1 MKNNTKY
8 IIITGGV
15 LSGLGKGV
23 LTASIGSILTMM
35 GFKCNIKKLDPYLN
49 VDPGTLN
56 PVEHGEVFVTED
68 GTETDLD
75 LGYYERFTGIITNGS
90 NSTSSGKIF
99 KNLKEKERRGDFLG
113 KTVQMIPHFTNEIK
127 DFIYKDSENFDIILC
142 EIGGSIGDIE
152 AMPFYESLRQL
163 KCEVG
168 NSNFLLVH
176 LTFIV
181 YYEATNEF
189 KTKPSQNAIREL
201 MKTGLIP
208 DVLACRHERKMENS
222 AIDKLRQFCSHIL
235 NIPNID
241 SIYKIPLML
250 YNQNLHIFLAKHF
263 DLKQEIIMDTSKW
276 TYIENEID
284 RGLST
289 YKEPLV
295 IAIVGKYVQL
305 HDAYCSLL
313 ESIYHASIKIKTTVK
328 YEWIDCRDIETNN
341 DETKRKEILNS
352 KLKNVDGLIIP
363 GGFGKIGIETIIDC
377 INLARI
383 NNIPTFGICL
393 GLQAMVIEWIR
404 NEVGIKDAISE
415 EWIELDKN
423 GQKQGDTR
431 VVVIGLL
438 QDQVTK
444 LKVLGGTMNLGS
456 YNIDISK
463 NSKTYKIY
471 GNKDTIKERHRHRY
485 EVLPEYKSC
494 LENSGMIISGTR
506 SETGIVEII
515 ELSSEKNKWHIG
527 CQFHPE
533 YKSSIFEPHPL
544 ILDWLKSSLLLKRRY
559 EIAIINNGRSPIF
572 F

>member
-1 MKNNTKY
+1 
-8 IIITGGV
+8 
-15 LSGLGKGV
+15 
-23 LTASIGSILTMM
+23 
-35 GFKCNIKKLDPYLN
+35 
-49 VDPGTLN
+49 
-56 PVEHGEVFVTED
+56 
-68 GTETDLD
+68 
-75 LGYYERFTGIITNGS
+75 
-90 NSTSSGKIF
+90 
-99 KNLKEKERRGDFLG
+99 
-113 KTVQMIPHFTNEIK
+113 
-127 DFIYKDSENFDIILC
+127 
-142 EIGGSIGDIE
+142 
-152 AMPFYESLRQL
+152 MPFYESLRQL

-235 NIPNID
+235 NIANID

-559 EIAIINNGRSPIF
+559 EIAIINNVRSPKF

>member
-8 IIITGGV
+8 IIVTGGV

-23 LTASIGSILTMM
+23 LSASIGSILTMM
-35 GFKCNIKKLDPYLN
+35 GFKISIKKLDPYLN

-56 PVEHGEVFVTED
+56 PVEHGEVFVTDD

-75 LGYYERFTGIITNGS
+75 LGYYERFNGIITNSS

-99 KNLKEKERRGDFLG
+99 KNLLEKERKGDFLG

-127 DFIYKDSENFDIILC
+127 NFIYKDSIEYDIIIC

-176 LTFIV
+176 LTYIV
-181 YYEATNEF
+181 YYEITNEL

-208 DVLACRHERKMENS
+208 DVLACRHERKMDDSTIN
-222 AIDKLRQFCSHIL
+222 KLKQFCSHIL
-235 NIPNID
+235 DIPNID
-241 SIYKIPLML
+241 SIYKLPLML
-250 YNQNLHIFLAKHF
+250 YNQNLPIFLSEHF
-263 DLKQEIIMDTSKW
+263 DLKQEIIIDTSKW
-276 TYIENEID
+276 TYIENKIN
-284 RGLST
+284 ST
-289 YKEPLV
+289 SKSNKEPLV
-295 IAIVGKYVQL
+295 VAIVGKYVQL

-313 ESIYHASIKIKTTVK
+313 ESIYHASIQLNISIK
-328 YEWIDCRDIETNN
+328 YEWIDCRNIETNN
-341 DETKRKEILNS
+341 NEAKRKELLDS
-352 KLKNVDGLIIP
+352 KLNNVDCLIIP
-363 GGFGKIGIETIIDC
+363 GGFGKIGIETIIDT
-377 INLARI
+377 IHLARI
-383 NNIPTFGICL
+383 RNIPTFGICL

-415 EWIELDKN
+415 EWIELDNPQHKEN
-423 GQKQGDTR
+423 KT
-431 VVVIGLL
+431 VVIGLL
-438 QDQVTK
+438 KDQVSK
-444 LKVLGGTMNLGS
+444 QLGGTMNLGS
-456 YNIDISK
+456 YDIHISK

-471 GNKDTIKERHRHRY
+471 GNKDIIKERHRHRY

-494 LENSGMIISGTR
+494 LENSGMIISGNR
-506 SETGIVEII
+506 NQNNIVEII
-515 ELSSEKNKWHIG
+515 ELCSDKNRWYIG

-544 ILDWLKSSLLLKRRY
+544 ILDWLKTALFFKKRY
-559 EIAIINNGRSPIF
+559 EIAIINNGRSPIKF
-572 F
+572 GNFL

>member
-1 MKNNTKY
+1 MKNDTKY

-23 LTASIGSILTMM
+23 LSASIGSILTMM
-35 GFKCNIKKLDPYLN
+35 GFKINIKKLDPYLN

-56 PVEHGEVFVTED
+56 PIEHGEVFVTDD

-75 LGYYERFTGIITNGS
+75 LGYYERFNGIITNSS

-99 KNLKEKERRGDFLG
+99 KNLLEKERKGEFLG

-127 DFIYKDSENFDIILC
+127 NFIYKDSHKFDIILC

-176 LTFIV
+176 LTYIV

-208 DVLACRHERKMENS
+208 DVLACRHEGIIDDS
-222 AIDKLRQFCSHIL
+222 AINKLKQFCSHIL
-235 NIPNID
+235 DIPNIE

-250 YNQNLHIFLAKHF
+250 YKQNLHLFLANYF
-263 DLKQEIIMDTSKW
+263 DLKQEIIIDTSKW
-276 TYIENEID
+276 EKIENQINICFQ
-284 RGLST
+284 T
-289 YKEPLV
+289 KKEPLV
-295 IAIVGKYVQL
+295 VGIIGKYVKL

-313 ESIYHASIKIKTTVK
+313 ESIYHASIKLNISIK
-328 YEWIDCRDIETNN
+328 YEWIDCRYIEINN
-341 DETKRKEILNS
+341 NKDKRKEILNL
-352 KLKNVDGLIIP
+352 KLKNVDCLIIP
-363 GGFGKIGIETIIDC
+363 GGFGKIGIETIIDA
-377 INLARI
+377 IYLARI
-383 NNIPTFGICL
+383 SNIPTLGICL

-404 NEVGIKDAISE
+404 NEVGIKGAISE
-415 EWIELDKN
+415 EWIESDN
-423 GQKQGDTR
+423 PQYKQNKT
-431 VVVIGLL
+431 VVIGLL
-438 QDQVTK
+438 KDQVSK
-444 LKVLGGTMNLGS
+444 QLGGTMNLGS
-456 YNIDISK
+456 YDINISK

-471 GNKDTIKERHRHRY
+471 GNKDIIKERHRHRY
-485 EVLPEYKSC
+485 EVLPEYKSY
-494 LENSGMIISGTR
+494 LENSGMIISGNR
-506 SETGIVEII
+506 NKNNIVEII
-515 ELSSEKNKWHIG
+515 ELCSEKYKWHMG

-544 ILDWLKSSLLLKRRY
+544 ILDWLKTSLLLKTKY
-559 EIAIINNGRSPIF
+559 EIAVINNGRSPINF
-572 F
+572 CKFL